1 MNLRR
6 LIPAALAAGF
16 LFIVVT
22 AQTPRRPPAS
32 RTAAPKPSPTATP
45 AAAAPSPQPVTNPA
59 SPALA
64 VMGDTTIAAS
74 DIEADVSAAIMRDPD
89 PYLRDYYTDPA
100 KAIRAARER
109 AVDARV
115 ASMLIAAEAKKRG
128 KTPNDIIEAEINSRV
143 PRQVSRRF
151 KPPTMRI
158 ATSSVAPI
166 WSRCG
171 PSSLTIFA
179 IRRNRNHTRGW

>member
-16 LFIVVT
+16 LFIVVN

-64 VMGDTTIAAS
+64 VIGDTTIAAS

-115 ASMLIAAEAKKRG
+115 ASMLIAAEARKRG

-143 PRQVSRRF
+143 P
-151 KPPTMRI
+151 PPSEQEI
-158 ATSSVAPI
+158 QAAYN
-166 WSRCG
+166 
-171 PSSLTIFA
+171 A
-179 IRRNRNHTRGW
+179 NRDQLGSADLETVRADL